1 MFDKLSNRQNL
12 ILKTII
18 EEYVDSNEPVGSKQL
33 TEKPHLAFSSA
44 TIRYD
49 MAYLE
54 EVGLLTK
61 THTSSGRIPS
71 EEGYRYYVENFVT
84 RNNEVIEQFPLID
97 QLFNNTSLQK
107 EELLEQAIN
116 LVSDMTSYMTVASST
131 QLEHSKIMKIDLV
144 KISESQAVMLV
155 VTNQGHVENIKLNIP
170 NYSFEDLQLAVTTLD
185 KLLNDKYISDISE
198 ILSDEKVKNNIK
210 EYIVY
215 YDDLTDAFTRAFA
228 KFTKEK
234 VYQSNIDPLFNQPE
248 FQDINTVKR
257 LLSTISNGNVLDLV
271 SNEQGL
277 SVRIGQDNQISSIND
292 CTVISIPYQIDNGD
306 SGTIAVIGPTR
317 MEYNK
322 VIPLLEYIANNM
334 SKLFDK

>member
-1 MFDKLSNRQNL
+1 MFELSNRQKL

-33 TEKPHLAFSSA
+33 TEKPHLDFSSA

-54 EVGLLTK
+54 ELGLLIK

-84 RNNEVIEQFPLID
+84 RNNDVVEQFPLID
-97 QLFNNTSLQK
+97 QLFNNHSLQK
-107 EELLEQAIN
+107 EEVLEQAIN
-116 LVSDMTSYMTVASST
+116 LLSDMTSYMTVASSSNI
-131 QLEHSKIMKIDLV
+131 ENNKIAKIDLV
-144 KISESQAVMLV
+144 KISDSQAIMLV
-155 VTNQGHVENIKLNIP
+155 VTNQGHVENIKINIP
-170 NYSFEDLQLAVTTLD
+170 NYSFDDLLIGIQTLD
-185 KLLNDKYISDISE
+185 KLLHDKFVSDISS
-198 ILSDEKVKNNIK
+198 ILSNNEVRSKVIDYVN
-210 EYIVY
+210 Y
-215 YDDLTDAFTRAFA
+215 YDELAEAFTKAFA
-228 KFTKEK
+228 KFAKEK

-248 FQDINTVKR
+248 FQDVKTIKR

-277 SVRIGQDNQISSIND
+277 SVRIGQDNKISTIND
-292 CTVISIPYQIDNGD
+292 CTVISIPYNIDEENN
-306 SGTIAVIGPTR
+306 GTIAVIGPTR

-334 SKLFDK
+334 SKLFNK